1 MTSPE
6 ERPEVASAEG
16 QVILSDHPHWT
27 TLIQTILMLIVTV
40 VVAGVVIIFVPDWD
54 IQSQLRLAVAA
65 VAIIAALVFSVVP
78 LLRWFATRYELTDQG
93 LVIRE
98 GILSRSVRTIPI
110 GRVNDASHSQ
120 RLIERILG
128 KGTLIVES
136 GGERG
141 QLVLKNVPEVEEWHQ
156 QIYRLID
163 DVSDG
168 VRDGR

>member
-1 MTSPE
+1 MGLPEQPAAE
-6 ERPEVASAEG
+6 ER
-16 QVILSDHPHWT
+16 VILSDHPHWT
-27 TLIQTILMLIVTV
+27 TLIRTVLLLIVI
-40 VVAGVVIIFVPDWD
+40 VAA
-54 IQSQLRLAVAA
+54 AVAA
-65 VAIIAALVFSVVP
+65 IVFLPDSDIQTQGRLGIVGVALLLALAGSVVP
-78 LLRWFATRYELTDQG
+78 FLRWFATRYELTEQG

-120 RLIERILG
+120 RLIERMLG
-128 KGTLIVES
+128 KGTLTVES

-141 QLVLKNVPEVEEWHQ
+141 RLVLKNVPEVDNWHQ

-163 DVSDG
+163 DMADG

>member
-1 MTSPE
+1 MGLPE
-6 ERPEVASAEG
+6 QQPTEE

-27 TLIQTILMLIVTV
+27 TLIQTIVLLVLTV
-40 VVAGVVIIFVPDWD
+40 AVAGAAIFFMPDVALRTQ
-54 IQSQLRLAVAA
+54 IQLAIAVAA
-65 VAIIAALVFSVVP
+65 VLVALVVSVVP
-78 LLRWFATRYELTDQG
+78 FLRWFATRYQLTEQG

-120 RLIERILG
+120 RLIERMLG
-128 KGTLIVES
+128 KGTLTVES

-141 QLVLKNVPEVEEWHQ
+141 LLVLKNVPDVDKWHQ

-163 DVSDG
+163 DMADG

>member
-1 MTSPE
+1 MGLPE
-6 ERPEVASAEG
+6 QQPAED

-27 TLIQTILMLIVTV
+27 TLIQTIVLLVLTV
-40 VVAGVVIIFVPDWD
+40 AVAGAAIFFMPDVALRTQ
-54 IQSQLRLAVAA
+54 IQLAIAVAA
-65 VAIIAALVFSVVP
+65 VLVALVVSVVP
-78 LLRWFATRYELTDQG
+78 FLRWFATRYQLTEQG

-120 RLIERILG
+120 RLIERMLG
-128 KGTLIVES
+128 KGTLTVES

-141 QLVLKNVPEVEEWHQ
+141 LLVLKNVPDVDEWHQ

-163 DVSDG
+163 DMADG

>member
-1 MTSPE
+1 MGLPE
-6 ERPEVASAEG
+6 QPTAGER
-16 QVILSDHPHWT
+16 VILSDHPHWT
-27 TLIQTILMLIVTV
+27 TLIRTV
-40 VVAGVVIIFVPDWD
+40 VLLILTVLAAGVAIYFVPASDVEG
-54 IQSQLRLAVAA
+54 QVRLGIVG
-65 VAIIAALVFSVVP
+65 VALVVALVVSVVP
-78 LLRWFATRYELTDQG
+78 FLRWFATRYELTEQG

-120 RLIERILG
+120 RLIERMLG
-128 KGTLIVES
+128 KGTLTVES

-141 QLVLKNVPEVEEWHQ
+141 RLVLKNVPDVDNWHQ

-163 DVSDG
+163 DMADG